1 MGEKV
6 VSNRYVKAY
15 CKAGLCQYGFYPILF
30 IELID
35 QGMPVLFDLLER
47 LSSLTRVWFREHPKL
62 TDLQPIQLSAL
73 LYLGRCN
80 RYSNTPLAVTEYLGL
95 TKGTVSQSLKALESK
110 GLLVKTQDTKDKRS
124 VHLQLTAPARALL
137 DAVMPPDFLV
147 AAAQRMGTRSEDLE
161 GLLLELLRNIQR
173 GENVPSFGLCR
184 SCRFHQQREDGAFCG
199 LTQEPLES
207 LETGLICREHALPET
222 A

>member
-1 MGEKV
+1 M
-6 VSNRYVKAY
+6 
-15 CKAGLCQYGFYPILF
+15 
-30 IELID
+30 
-35 QGMPVLFDLLER
+35 LFDLLER

-95 TKGTVSQSLKALESK
+95 TKGTVSQSLKALETK
-110 GLLVKTQDTKDKRS
+110 GLLIKTQDAKDKRS
-124 VHLQLTAPARALL
+124 VHLELTAPARTLL

-147 AAAQRMGTRSEDLE
+147 AAAQRMGARAQDLE
-161 GLLLELLRNIQR
+161 GLLLELLRNIQQ
-173 GENVPSFGLCR
+173 GEDVPGFGLCR
-184 SCRFHQQREDGAFCG
+184 TCRFHQRVEGGAFCG

-207 LETGLICREHALPET
+207 REIDLICREHQLLQTTES
-222 A
+222 